1 MTTRQRT
8 TTYNLL
14 AALVVAAISLVGCG
28 GSAPEG
34 PVRGSAEWYSQT
46 ATEAYTAGD
55 YVKALEELEYAADG
69 EGEWAQRAVIWRG
82 LVTAGLGRGNQAV
95 AEVGRIAM
103 EENIDLV
110 GLVRTPMQQAQRDA
124 RQNIIGFVEELGSFQ
139 TALGSGDIVLD
150 LPFPP
155 GSQTDSAAMSALE
168 NGEPI
173 AENRLEGGVRDYI
186 GRGVVE
192 VFAVMAGTG
201 DDLAKAQAAFEAGP
215 VTVSGAAGKLAVATL
230 LTDMSPAFSKA
241 QMNDAKVREAILQR
255 ADQWIE
261 SGLES
266 EDEEVKARAERLR
279 DIIEDERRDIKGLV
293 RLHADD

>member
-1 MTTRQRT
+1 MITRQRT
-8 TTYNLL
+8 TTQNLA
-14 AALVVAAISLVGCG
+14 AALVVAAISLTNCG
-28 GSAPEG
+28 GSAPDG

-46 ATEAYTAGD
+46 ATEAFAVGD

-69 EGEWAQRAVIWRG
+69 EGEFARRAVVWRG
-82 LVTAGLGRGNQAV
+82 LVAAGLGRGNQAV
-95 AEVGRIAM
+95 AEVGRLAV

-110 GLVRTPMQQAQRDA
+110 DLVRTPMQQAQRDA
-124 RQNIIGFVEELGSFQ
+124 RQNIISFVEELGSFQ
-139 TALGSGDIVLD
+139 SALGSGDIVLD

-155 GSQTDSAAMSALE
+155 GNHADSPAMSALE
-168 NGEPI
+168 SGEPI

-192 VFAVMAGTG
+192 VFAVMVGTG

-230 LTDMSPAFSKA
+230 LTDMSPAFSKE

-266 EDEEVKARAERLR
+266 EDDSVKERAERLR
-279 DIIEDERRDIKGLV
+279 DVIEDERRDIKGLV
-293 RLHADD
+293 RLHAND